1 MRVSKEKVA
10 GNREALL
17 QAADRLFRER
27 GIDGVGVAEIAKE
40 AGLTH
45 GALYAH
51 FPSKEALAAEAFCHG
66 FAGNVARTRAR
77 EGDRPSFEDCLSGLL
92 SAQMR
97 DSFESGCPMAASASD
112 IGRQGRAV
120 SASFTK
126 AFEQCMEMIERSLE
140 NVIPP
145 DRRRRLAIAAVAAEI
160 GAIAASRAVANTD
173 PALADEVLEAVRETV
188 SAAHE
193 AEKASSPRAQRR

>member
-1 MRVSKEKVA
+1 VRVSKEKAA

-77 EGDRPSFEDCLSGLL
+77 EGDRPSFEDCLGGLL
-92 SAQMR
+92 STPMR
-97 DSFESGCPMAASASD
+97 DSFESGCPMAASASE
-112 IGRQGRAV
+112 IGRQGCAV

-126 AFEQCMEMIERSLE
+126 AFEQFVEMIERSLE
-140 NVIPP
+140 NAIPP
-145 DRRRRLAIAAVAAEI
+145 ARRRRLAIAAVAAEI
-160 GAIAASRAVANTD
+160 GAIAASRAVAKTD

-188 SAAHE
+188 SAAHK
-193 AEKASSPRAQRR
+193 AEKARVE